1 MIAQNSGRTERRRI
15 ALPENA
21 ILTKT
26 LTKNF
31 GHFTAVDELNVK
43 VGKGELFGLLGP
55 NGAGKTTTVR
65 MLCTLIEPTRGTANV
80 VGYDIREQAAQVRRQ
95 IGVVSEGVSLYKDLT
110 IEENLKLLSTL
121 YEIPRSKAEVRIR
134 ELMDMFAFR
143 EKATRLVG
151 ALSSGWA
158 KKAMIC
164 AALLHEPQVLF
175 LDEVT
180 SGLDPQSAIALQDF
194 TKKQCDGGVTVIW
207 TTHYMGEPEKIC
219 NRIGIMFAGRLVS
232 VGTPDELKHS
242 VSEFSMVEVETPALS
257 KQQLE
262 KLKATLKAMKHVY
275 QVNYVDPKLQVSCE
289 RTETL
294 AEEVASAL
302 LEAGAKIRSMNT
314 KDPTLE
320 EAFIALTGG
329 EEEID
334 RFLESGEQKA

>member
-1 MIAQNSGRTERRRI
+1 M
-15 ALPENA
+15 PEHA
-21 ILTKT
+21 IVTDA

-31 GHFTAVDELNVK
+31 GHFTAVDELNVGVK
-43 VGKGELFGLLGP
+43 KGELFGLLGP

-65 MLCTLIEPTRGTANV
+65 MLCTLIEPSRGTANV
-80 VGYDIREQAAQVRRQ
+80 VGYDIREQAAEVRRQ
-95 IGVVSEGVSLYKDLT
+95 IGVVSDGVSLYKDLT
-110 IEENLKLLSTL
+110 IEENLRLLSTL
-121 YEIPRSKAEVRIR
+121 YEIPRPRAEARIR
-134 ELMDMFAFR
+134 ELMEMFAFR

-151 ALSSGWA
+151 ALSTGWA

-194 TKKQCDGGVTVIW
+194 TKKQCEQGVTVIW
-207 TTHYMGEPEKIC
+207 TTHYMYEPEKIC
-219 NRIGIMFAGRLVS
+219 DRVGIMFAGRLVR
-232 VGTPDELKHS
+232 VGTPNELKHS
-242 VSEFSMVEVETPALS
+242 VSEFSMVEAETPGLS
-257 KQQLE
+257 QGQLE
-262 KLKATLKAMKHVY
+262 KLKANLKQLENVY
-275 QVNYVDPKLQVSCE
+275 QVRYKDPKLEVSCQ

-294 AEEVASAL
+294 AEEVANAL
-302 LEAGAKIRSMNT
+302 LAVGAKIRSMNT

-334 RFLESGEQKA
+334 RFLERAEQKK

>member
-1 MIAQNSGRTERRRI
+1 MSDNSITTQG
-15 ALPENA
+15 
-21 ILTKT
+21 LTKI
-26 LTKNF
+26 F
-31 GHFTAVDELNVK
+31 GHFRAVDTLNLGVNA
-43 VGKGELFGLLGP
+43 GELFGLLGP

-65 MLCTLIEPTRGTANV
+65 MLCTLTEPTLGSATVA
-80 VGYDIREQAAQVRRQ
+80 GFDIRKEAAAVRRN

-121 YEIPRSKAEVRIR
+121 YDIPRARAESRIQ
-134 ELMDMFAFR
+134 ELLEMFAFR
-143 EKATRLVG
+143 EKTRRLVS
-151 ALSSGWA
+151 ALSTGWA

-164 AALLHEPQVLF
+164 AALLHDPKVLF

-194 TKKQCDGGVTVIW
+194 TRRLCEQGVTVIW

-219 NRIGIMFAGRLVS
+219 DRVGIMFAGRLVQ

-242 VSEFSMVEVETPALS
+242 VSELSLVEVETPDLS
-257 KQQLE
+257 PSQLE
-262 KLKATLKAMKHVY
+262 KVKHKLSSMN
-275 QVNYVDPKLQVSCE
+275 QVCRVKYVESKLQVSCE
-289 RTETL
+289 RRETL

-302 LEAGAKIRSMNT
+302 LEVGARIRTINT

-329 EEEID
+329 EDEID
-334 RFLESGEQKA
+334 RFMERAEQSK

>member
-1 MIAQNSGRTERRRI
+1 VPEHAIVTE
-15 ALPENA
+15 A
-21 ILTKT
+21 

-31 GHFTAVDELNVK
+31 GHFTAVDGLNVR
-43 VGKGELFGLLGP
+43 VAKGELFGLLGP

-65 MLCTLIEPTRGTANV
+65 MLCTLIEPTRGTANI
-80 VGYDIREQAAQVRRQ
+80 VGYDIREQAAEVRRQ
-95 IGVVSEGVSLYKDLT
+95 IGVVSEGVSLYKDLS

-121 YEIPRSKAEVRIR
+121 YEIPRPKAEVRIR

-164 AALLHEPQVLF
+164 AALLHNPQVLF

-180 SGLDPQSAIALQDF
+180 SGLDPQSAIGLQDF
-194 TKKQCDGGVTVIW
+194 TRKQCEQGVTVIW

-219 NRIGIMFAGRLVS
+219 DRVGIMFAGRLVQ

-242 VSEFSMVEVETPALS
+242 VSELSVVEVETPGLS
-257 KQQLE
+257 GGQLE
-262 KLKATLKAMKHVY
+262 KLKSRLKEMRQVY
-275 QVNYVDPKLQVSCE
+275 RVKYADPKLEVSCE
-289 RTETL
+289 RTDTL
-294 AEEVASAL
+294 AEEVASTL
-302 LEAGAKIRSMNT
+302 LEVGARIRAINT

-334 RFLESGEQKA
+334 RFLESADRKE

>member
-1 MIAQNSGRTERRRI
+1 M
-15 ALPENA
+15 PEHA
-21 ILTKT
+21 IVTQA

-31 GHFTAVDELNVK
+31 GHFTAVDALNVS
-43 VGKGELFGLLGP
+43 VAKGELFGLLGP

-65 MLCTLIEPTRGTANV
+65 MLCTLIEPTLGTANI
-80 VGYDIREQAAQVRRQ
+80 VGYDIREQAAEVRRQ
-95 IGVVSEGVSLYKDLT
+95 IGVVSEGVSLYKDLS

-121 YEIPRSKAEVRIR
+121 YEIPRPKAEVRIR

-143 EKATRLVG
+143 EKSGRLVG

-164 AALLHEPQVLF
+164 AALLHSPQVLF

-180 SGLDPQSAIALQDF
+180 SGLDPQSAIGLQDF
-194 TKKQCDGGVTVIW
+194 TKKQCEQGVTVIW

-219 NRIGIMFAGRLVS
+219 DRIGIMFAGRLVQ

-242 VSEFSMVEVETPALS
+242 VSELSVVEVETPGLS
-257 KQQLE
+257 QGQLE
-262 KLKATLKAMKHVY
+262 KLKARLKEMRQVY
-275 QVNYVDPKLQVSCE
+275 RVKYVDPKLEVSCE
-289 RTETL
+289 RTDTL
-294 AEEVASAL
+294 AEEVASTL
-302 LEAGAKIRSMNT
+302 LGIGARIRAINT

-320 EAFIALTGG
+320 ETFIALTGG

-334 RFLESGEQKA
+334 RFLESGGQKA

>member
-1 MIAQNSGRTERRRI
+1 M
-15 ALPENA
+15 PEEA
-21 ILTKT
+21 ITTKGLTKT
-26 LTKNF
+26 F
-31 GHFTAVDELNVK
+31 GHFPAVDGLSVG

-80 VGYDIREQAAQVRRQ
+80 VGYDIREQAAEVRRQ

-121 YEIPRSKAEVRIR
+121 YEIPRPKAEVRIR

-143 EKATRLVG
+143 EKASRLVG
-151 ALSSGWA
+151 ALSTGWA

-164 AALLHEPQVLF
+164 AALLHSPQVLF

-194 TKKQCDGGVTVIW
+194 TKKQCEQGVTVIW

-219 NRIGIMFAGRLVS
+219 DRVGIMFAGRLVQ
-232 VGTPDELKHS
+232 VGTPNELKHS
-242 VSEFSMVEVETPALS
+242 VSELSMVEVETPGLS
-257 KQQLE
+257 KAQLDKV
-262 KLKATLKAMKHVY
+262 KLKLKVMEHVCN
-275 QVNYVDPKLQVSCE
+275 VKYVDSKLQVSCE

-294 AEEVASAL
+294 AEEVAAAL
-302 LEAGAKIRSMNT
+302 LDVGAKIRTINT

-334 RFLESGEQKA
+334 RFLEGAGQKA

>member
-1 MIAQNSGRTERRRI
+1 M
-15 ALPENA
+15 PEEA
-21 ILTKT
+21 IVTKALTKV
-26 LTKNF
+26 F
-31 GHFTAVDELNVK
+31 GHFPAVDGLSIG

-80 VGYDIREQAAQVRRQ
+80 VGYDIRKQAAEVRRQ

-121 YEIPRSKAEVRIR
+121 YEIPRPKAEVRIR

-151 ALSSGWA
+151 ALSTGWA

-164 AALLHEPQVLF
+164 AALLHSPQVLF

-194 TKKQCDGGVTVIW
+194 TKKQCDQGVTVIW

-219 NRIGIMFAGRLVS
+219 DRVGIMFAGRLVQ
-232 VGTPDELKHS
+232 VGTPNELKHS
-242 VSEFSMVEVETPALS
+242 VSELSMVEVETPDLTKA
-257 KQQLE
+257 QLDKVKF
-262 KLKATLKAMKHVY
+262 KLKVMKHVCN
-275 QVNYVDPKLQVSCE
+275 VKYVDSKLQVSCE
-289 RTETL
+289 RTDTL
-294 AEEVASAL
+294 AEEVAATL
-302 LEAGAKIRSMNT
+302 LEVGARIRTINT

-334 RFLESGEQKA
+334 RFLEGAGKKA

>member
-1 MIAQNSGRTERRRI
+1 MAE
-15 ALPENA
+15 EA
-21 ILTKT
+21 IITKSLTKV
-26 LTKNF
+26 F
-31 GHFTAVDELNVK
+31 GRFTAVDALNVG

-65 MLCTLIEPTRGTANV
+65 MLCTLIEPTRGTANI
-80 VGYDIREQAAQVRRQ
+80 VGYDIHENAAEVRRQ

-110 IEENLKLLSTL
+110 IEENLKLFSTL
-121 YEIPRSKAEVRIR
+121 YNIPRSKAEARIR

-151 ALSSGWA
+151 ALSTGWQ

-164 AALLHEPQVLF
+164 AALLHSPQVLF

-194 TKKQCDGGVTVIW
+194 TKKQCEQGVTVIW

-219 NRIGIMFAGRLVS
+219 DRVGIMFAGRLVQ

-242 VSEFSMVEVETPALS
+242 VTELSTVEVETPNLS
-257 KQQLE
+257 QVQFDKV
-262 KLKATLKAMKHVY
+262 KLKLKLMSRVCKVKY
-275 QVNYVDPKLQVSCE
+275 VNSKLQVSCE
-289 RTETL
+289 RSDSL
-294 AEEVASAL
+294 AEEVTSAL
-302 LEAGAKIRSMNT
+302 IDVGAKIRSINT

-334 RFLESGEQKA
+334 RFLESAG

>member
-1 MIAQNSGRTERRRI
+1 MPQE
-15 ALPENA
+15 A
-21 ILTKT
+21 IVTRALTKV
-26 LTKNF
+26 F
-31 GHFTAVDELNVK
+31 GHFPAVDGLNIG

-80 VGYDIREQAAQVRRQ
+80 VGYDIREQPAEVRKQ

-121 YEIPRSKAEVRIR
+121 YEIPRPNAEIRIR

-151 ALSSGWA
+151 ALSTGWA

-164 AALLHEPQVLF
+164 AALLHSPQVLF

-194 TKKQCDGGVTVIW
+194 TKKQCDQGVTVIW

-219 NRIGIMFAGRLVS
+219 DRVGIMFAGRLVQ
-232 VGTPDELKHS
+232 VGTPNELKHS
-242 VSEFSMVEVETPALS
+242 VSELSMVEVETPDLTKA
-257 KQQLE
+257 QLDKVKF
-262 KLKATLKAMKHVY
+262 KLQVMKHVCN
-275 QVNYVDPKLQVSCE
+275 VKYVDSKLQVSCE

-294 AEEVASAL
+294 AEEVAATL
-302 LEAGAKIRSMNT
+302 LDVGAKIRTINT

-334 RFLESGEQKA
+334 RFLESA

>member
-1 MIAQNSGRTERRRI
+1 V
-15 ALPENA
+15 PEHA
-21 ILTKT
+21 IVTQA

-31 GHFTAVDELNVK
+31 GHFTAVDALNVS
-43 VGKGELFGLLGP
+43 VAKGELFGLLGP

-65 MLCTLIEPTRGTANV
+65 MLCTLIEPTLGTANI
-80 VGYDIREQAAQVRRQ
+80 VGYDIREQAAEVRRQ
-95 IGVVSEGVSLYKDLT
+95 IGVVSEGVSLYKDLS

-121 YEIPRSKAEVRIR
+121 YEIPRPKAEVRIR

-143 EKATRLVG
+143 EKSGRLVG

-164 AALLHEPQVLF
+164 AALLHNPQVLF

-180 SGLDPQSAIALQDF
+180 SGLDPQSAIGLQDF
-194 TKKQCDGGVTVIW
+194 TKKQCEQGVTVIW

-219 NRIGIMFAGRLVS
+219 DRIGIMFAGRLVQ

-242 VSEFSMVEVETPALS
+242 VSELSVVEVETPGLS
-257 KQQLE
+257 QGQLE
-262 KLKATLKAMKHVY
+262 KLKARLKEMRQVY
-275 QVNYVDPKLQVSCE
+275 RVKYVDPKLEVSCE
-289 RTETL
+289 RTDTL
-294 AEEVASAL
+294 AEEVASTL
-302 LEAGAKIRSMNT
+302 LGIGARIRAINT

-320 EAFIALTGG
+320 ETFIALTGG

-334 RFLESGEQKA
+334 RFLESGGQKA